1 MSYSPTPDGTI
12 KLVPR
17 SSPLVIKLSDPQ
29 TLKSKSGV
37 ATPLA
42 FSLNNFIG
50 PKWSQPRDA
59 WGQWSYIDLGCGE
72 THRPISCTYDG
83 EFICWNGVH
92 GEYVFDISMWKIEEG
107 NHLVLVKGIND
118 KKNNTKNEGDNK
130 GRRFQINDD
139 GTISPKCNS
148 SLCLGAS
155 LPVRASF
162 PTCEKGTLRL
172 VQRSSLQA
180 VRLTAPV
187 ASSLKSG
194 QTTSLN
200 LMGSGTYVGPK
211 WNQPREAWAQWSY
224 IDLGIGH
231 PNPNEAMQVRYDG
244 DFICWNDVH
253 GEYVFD
259 ISMWKIEEN
268 NHLVLVKGIN
278 AKKNN
283 TKNEGDNKGRKFQ
296 INDDGTISPKCN
308 SSLCLGASL
317 PSPSAVEFT
326 MSGWSGY
333 NSRFNGLYKVSD
345 KMNDDFA
352 MYTHM
357 PTEGVGAGADW
368 CRLWYHKGCWR
379 IGHMHWTDHDKER
392 CCAYT
397 ASGPVPAHSLRN
409 QVWFDFNGEGSNR
422 DHGIPKNN
430 FVEKPH
436 SRSIVVTPAIVAE
449 ISVPATP
456 SAPPLQGNRVE
467 VKACVP
473 CGKQYP
479 LGAKFCANCG
489 KPLTDDF
496 EWVMVDDPDT
506 VKLAVARMI

>member
-12 KLVPR
+12 KLVLR
-17 SSPLVIKLSDPQ
+17 SSPLVIKLSDLQ

-72 THRPISCTYDG
+72 SHRPISCTYDG
-83 EFICWNGVH
+83 EFICWNDVH

-107 NHLVLVKGIND
+107 NHLVLVKGIN
-118 KKNNTKNEGDNK
+118 
-130 GRRFQINDD
+130 
-139 GTISPKCNS
+139 
-148 SLCLGAS
+148 
-155 LPVRASF
+155 
-162 PTCEKGTLRL
+162 
-172 VQRSSLQA
+172 
-180 VRLTAPV
+180 
-187 ASSLKSG
+187 
-194 QTTSLN
+194 
-200 LMGSGTYVGPK
+200 
-211 WNQPREAWAQWSY
+211 
-224 IDLGIGH
+224 
-231 PNPNEAMQVRYDG
+231 
-244 DFICWNDVH
+244 
-253 GEYVFD
+253 
-259 ISMWKIEEN
+259 
-268 NHLVLVKGIN
+268 

-283 TKNEGDNKGRKFQ
+283 TKNEGDCKGRRFQ
-296 INDDGTISPKCN
+296 INDDRTISPKCN

-352 MYTHM
+352 VYTHM
-357 PTEGVGAGADW
+357 PTEGVGAGSDW

-392 CCAYT
+392 CCAFT

-449 ISVPATP
+449 I
-456 SAPPLQGNRVE
+456 R
-467 VKACVP
+467 
-473 CGKQYP
+473 
-479 LGAKFCANCG
+479 
-489 KPLTDDF
+489 
-496 EWVMVDDPDT
+496 
-506 VKLAVARMI
+506 